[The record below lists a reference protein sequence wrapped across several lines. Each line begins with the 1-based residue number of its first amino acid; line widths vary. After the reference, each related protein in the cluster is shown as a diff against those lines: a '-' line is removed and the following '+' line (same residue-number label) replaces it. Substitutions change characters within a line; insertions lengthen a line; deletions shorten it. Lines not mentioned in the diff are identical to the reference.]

1 MNVRHVAL
9 LAAAGA
15 VLAGSLPASAAP
27 KEEKETYS
35 VTAPVPFPVTNAT
48 PPLDG
53 CWNGQETLTKNTRAL
68 TFATAGSLS
77 AQVDY
82 FGDWDLLLF
91 DDKGAKAAA
100 LETTDAGTPATAN
113 KEKLAF
119 KKIKAGAKYTLVVCN
134 WLGQPDATVT
144 YTFTPAKKK

>member
-1 MNVRHVAL
+1 VNVRRVAVL
-9 LAAAGA
+9 TAVIAAAAGM
-15 VLAGSLPASAAP
+15 LPASAAP
-27 KEEKETYS
+27 KPETETYE

-53 CWNGQETLTKNTRAL
+53 CWNGQETLTKNTRPL
-68 TFATAGSLS
+68 SFKVAGTLS

-91 DDKGAKAAA
+91 DSKGAKAAA
-100 LETTDAGTPATAN
+100 AETTDAGTPATAN
-113 KEKLAF
+113 KEKLVF
-119 KKIKAGAKYTLVVCN
+119 KKMKPGAEYTLVVCN

-144 YTFTPAKKK
+144 YTFTPAK